1 MSTGRHFRSRH
12 SCPRHTLCL
21 CRREAAIDCRPYPAH
36 QLPCNQH
43 ALSLALCVR
52 LSLSLCP
59 CLSLCLGS
67 PLAPSTRVP
76 SRGAATRCQWPG
88 GVAASVP
95 GLLPHLL
102 TGVVT
107 AHWRTGALA
116 RRRTQKCTHR
126 PGRAAGMSSPS
137 YEFEYRVQPGARP
150 PHAARSHRPESAHAL
165 DDPPPPRAGAGAAP
179 PSESFRSA
187 RSVRLRSARLA
198 DG

>member
-102 TGVVT
+102 TVVT

-150 PHAARSHRPESAHAL
+150 PHAARSSRVRARMPSTTRRRRGRGAL
-165 DDPPPPRAGAGAAP
+165 R
-179 PSESFRSA
+179 ESFRSA